1 MSTLQELGEAIKAE
15 NALAADRRNS
25 LDELLIQAQEIER
38 QIDIAIDEVA
48 DSKREVS
55 RLRKQKSRLQKNN
68 LRS

>member
-1 MSTLQELGEAIKAE
+1 VSTLQELGEAIKAE